1 MRTPKRMRARAGE
14 RGVELFELA
23 LLLPFLL
30 ALVSGV
36 ADFAQAWSARQI
48 LANAAREG
56 ARIGSNQEYG
66 DLNTT
71 NPGSI
76 QTICQDVAN
85 YLIQANFNPSF
96 MGVSGTTASAVTTAC
111 SSPGKV
117 VDSTTGATTGYTY
130 YSTGSYGLKI
140 TPAYQITAS
149 GAECPPLASTCTIFA
164 TRVSLTYPYNWSFGF
179 DHIINLISSSTY
191 SPTITIKVYS
201 TMDDLSNAIS

>member
-30 ALVSGV
+30 ALVAGV
-36 ADFAQAWSARQI
+36 ADFAQAWNARQI

-56 ARIGSNQEYG
+56 ARIGSNGEYG

-71 NPGSI
+71 DPASI

-85 YLIQANFNPSF
+85 YLVQANLNPSF
-96 MGVSGTTASAVTTAC
+96 MGVNGTTASAVSSTC
-111 SSPGKV
+111 SSPGTV
-117 VDSTTGATTGYTY
+117 VDSTTGATTSYTY
-130 YSTGSYGLKI
+130 YSTGTYGLKI
-140 TPAYQITAS
+140 TPGYQITAS
-149 GAECPPLASTCTIFA
+149 GPECGPLASTCLILA

-179 DHIINLISSSTY
+179 NHVINLITNSSY

-201 TMDDLSNAIS
+201 TMDNLGDSYS